1 MRVLRDCDPLTT
13 ALVFNDGLG
22 AVRAT
27 FAMVAALLVK
37 RKKYMLQGLDEPFA
51 NVGSGMV
58 TPAQGWQAA
67 QFFKQAAHQQAQN
80 RALLH
85 LTRLI
90 GQVLAD
96 SKYAS
101 PLCPVTSSP
110 HST

>member
-1 MRVLRDCDPLTT
+1 
-13 ALVFNDGLG
+13 
-22 AVRAT
+22 
-27 FAMVAALLVK
+27 MVAALLVK
-37 RKKYMLQGLDEPFA
+37 RKKYMLQGLDEPFT
-51 NVGSGMV
+51 NLGSGMV

-96 SKYAS
+96 SRCASSSSYANRNLLIPFVVNS
-101 PLCPVTSSP
+101 RQR
-110 HST
+110 

>member
-1 MRVLRDCDPLTT
+1 MDAYVGVLRDVDPITT
-13 ALVFNDGLG
+13 SLVFNDGLG

-37 RKKYMLQGLDEPFA
+37 RKKYMLRGFEEPFA
-51 NVGSGMV
+51 DVGSGMA

-85 LTRLI
+85 LTRLV
-90 GQVLAD
+90 GQILSD
-96 SKYAS
+96 STLQ
-101 PLCPVTSSP
+101 PC
-110 HST
+110 STDTY